1 MDELDFTKT
10 LHDHQFWCVYLIT
23 YSEANLV
30 EFPTCG
36 VFVEK
41 VLKFFT
47 KQKDD
52 KNPLLRWSTICCQE
66 PHAEGGKHYHMVI
79 SFQKPQKWMPV
90 KKYMIQNFGI
100 NLHFSSQNLGYVA
113 AYKYI
118 CKGKSTDVVLL
129 SPDHVNLNAI
139 GSPRTK
145 NVWKL
150 FQKMLKSAGKVWNT
164 VKHHARQKVKEHI

>member
-1 MDELDFTKT
+1 MCLPY
-10 LHDHQFWCVYLIT
+10 H

-36 VFVEK
+36 VFVDK

-52 KNPLLRWSTICCQE
+52 KNPLLRWSTVCCQE

-79 SFQKPQKWMPV
+79 IFEKPQRWMSV

-113 AYKYI
+113 AYKFI
-118 CKGKSTDVVLL
+118 CKGKSTDDVLL

-145 NVWKL
+145 N
-150 FQKMLKSAGKVWNT
+150 A
-164 VKHHARQKVKEHI
+164 